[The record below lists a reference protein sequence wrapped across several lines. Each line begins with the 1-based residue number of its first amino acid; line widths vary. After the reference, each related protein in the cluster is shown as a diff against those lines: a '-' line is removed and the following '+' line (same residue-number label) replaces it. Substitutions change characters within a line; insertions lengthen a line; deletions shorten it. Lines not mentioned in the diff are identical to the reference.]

1 MNMKALSLA
10 TLFAVSLAGTACS
23 QATDASADAPQT
35 EAETETAQATA
46 EVGGTFNLGLPE
58 DPATAATSGAG
69 GFNLDLP
76 TTTAV
81 DSTSGFNLGAGLT
94 ASNGLAE
101 LPELDASIVEETA
114 DDSLDALK
122 EEIVDDEEPIIRLD

>member
-1 MNMKALSLA
+1 MKALSLA

-23 QATDASADAPQT
+23 QATDASADAPKP
-35 EAETETAQATA
+35 ETETVTETVEA
-46 EVGGTFNLGLPE
+46 EAEIGGTFNLGLP
-58 DPATAATSGAG
+58 DDTATAATPGAG

-76 TTTAV
+76 TSTAGDTT
-81 DSTSGFNLGAGLT
+81 DGFNLGAGVT
-94 ASNGLAE
+94 ASNGLSE
-101 LPELDASIVEETA
+101 LPELDASIVEETS